1 MNIGIAGLGKMG
13 NAIAQRLIE
22 TGNRI
27 WVWNRTLGKTDQAV
41 AAGATRVD
49 SPAALAGEVDAVLSV
64 LTDAPAIEAV
74 FAGPDGLLSGSL
86 AGKLVIEMS
95 TVRPET
101 QRATAARVREAGG
114 AYVECAVSGTVG
126 PARQGRLIGLAGGEE
141 ADLARARPILEQL
154 CRRVEHVG
162 PVGAGA
168 SMKLAVNLPLV
179 VYFQA
184 LGEAYTLCRDL
195 GRDPAWIV
203 DLMADTSGGANVLK
217 ARGPVVAAA
226 LKGDIDVAPGFDVD
240 SIRKDLRTMIA
251 EGEGLGFRLPVA
263 EQTLSVFDTA
273 SREGWG
279 RRDGTAFPAFWSNR
293 PRDT

>member
-22 TGNRI
+22 TGNRV
-27 WVWNRTLGKTDQAV
+27 WVWNRTPGKTDQAV
-41 AAGATRVD
+41 AAGATRVE
-49 SPAALAGEVDAVLSV
+49 SPAALARKTEAVLSV

-74 FAGPDGLLSGSL
+74 FAGPDGLLAEPL
-86 AGKLVIEMS
+86 AGRLVIEMS

-101 QRATAARVREAGG
+101 QRTTAARVRKAGG

-126 PARQGRLIGLAGGEE
+126 PARQGRLIGLVGGEE
-141 ADLARARPILEQL
+141 ADIARARPVLDQL
-154 CRRVEHVG
+154 CRRIEHIG

-168 SMKLAVNLPLV
+168 SMKLAVNLPLA

-184 LGEAYTLCRDL
+184 LGEAYALCRDL
-195 GRDPAWIV
+195 GRDPAWII

-226 LKGDIDVAPGFDVD
+226 LKGEIDVVPGFDVD

-263 EQTLSVFDTA
+263 EQALGVFDTA

-279 RRDGTAFPAFWSNR
+279 RRDGTVFPAFWSSR
-293 PRDT
+293 PRGK